1 MTMKRKIIQVFLI
14 LAAGF
19 LTGLP
24 SGSASAQ
31 DAPADSLTIEQALRL
46 VRENNPKVRQAAEG
60 VNIAD
65 AKVTQSRSGFF
76 PQITASAGYRY
87 RDPVSEMSFGGQ
99 PPIKFMP
106 NDNYDARVTAE
117 MMLLDFGRTSRTVD
131 LALSGRKSAEHELEL
146 TGRDLSYAAARLF
159 YTLLFVR
166 QAVQVQDKEI
176 AALKKSLDYT
186 RKRYGEGASTK
197 FDVLTTE
204 VRLASASNKKID
216 LENDLKNGEI
226 SFRRLTGLTDTAPL
240 RLKGSFAAVPSTAD
254 AARLTAEAL
263 EQRAELKLAKEQEL
277 SAKYRKSLAGKEGMP
292 KIIGSVSYGAANGY
306 QPDIDEIREN
316 FSGGV
321 ELQLP
326 IFTGFRTSA
335 GKREAVAMMRAAEQ
349 QRIDTE
355 QEIREEVERSIN
367 SLRTSSVKIGT
378 TDLQV
383 KQAKLA
389 AEHARIR
396 YENGLATT
404 LDLLDT
410 EAALSEAELG
420 HLQALYEYTLN
431 TYTLK
436 RAAGEQFWQ

>member
-1 MTMKRKIIQVFLI
+1 
-14 LAAGF
+14 
-19 LTGLP
+19 
-24 SGSASAQ
+24 
-31 DAPADSLTIEQALRL
+31 
-46 VRENNPKVRQAAEG
+46 
-60 VNIAD
+60 
-65 AKVTQSRSGFF
+65 
-76 PQITASAGYRY
+76 
-87 RDPVSEMSFGGQ
+87 
-99 PPIKFMP
+99 
-106 NDNYDARVTAE
+106 
-117 MMLLDFGRTSRTVD
+117 
-131 LALSGRKSAEHELEL
+131 L

-166 QAVQVQDKEI
+166 EAVQVQDKEI

-226 SFRRLTGLTDTAPL
+226 SFRRLTGLTDTSPL

-326 IFTGFRTSA
+326 IFNGFRTSA